1 MTKKLDII
9 ENQIKLGQVKT
20 ITSNGGT
27 FIDFVQLLFSP
38 TTKAQFAPSDNLK
51 EIIFSVTDNNLDLPQ
66 LECSMSK
73 DTLRD
78 LIISLKTVYNELE
91 DENKWN

>member
-27 FIDFVQLLFSP
+27 LIDFVQLLFSP

-66 LECSMSK
+66 LECNMSK

-78 LIISLKTVYNELE
+78 LIISLKTIYNELE
-91 DENKWN
+91 EENKWN